1 MVKQKKS
8 NITDITTFK
17 NKIFYTKTDTETREL
32 GKSFAKILK
41 PKDIVFFN
49 GNLGAGKTTFIQG
62 ILSFFGIKK
71 FVRSASFMLVSEFE
85 TKVCPVYH
93 LDLYRLDENNT
104 LDLGIDE
111 YLFGDGIS
119 LVEWCDRLKH
129 YNIKQIWE
137 INIDYTDNGR
147 KIKIERFL

>member
-1 MVKQKKS
+1 MVKQKIS
-8 NITDITTFK
+8 NITDINTFENKLFFTT
-17 NKIFYTKTDTETREL
+17 TDDETRSL
-32 GKSFAKILK
+32 GKKFATILK

-49 GNLGAGKTTFIQG
+49 GDLGAGKTTFIQG
-62 ILSFFGIKK
+62 VLSYFGIKK

-85 TKVCPVYH
+85 SKVCPIYH
-93 LDLYRLDENNT
+93 LDLYRLDKSNT

-129 YNIKQIWE
+129 YNIKQRWD
-137 INIDYTDNGR
+137 INIDYIDNGR

>member
-8 NITDITTFK
+8 NITDINTFK

-129 YNIKQIWE
+129 YNIKQRWE

>member
-1 MVKQKKS
+1 MVKQKIS
-8 NITDITTFK
+8 NITDINTFENKLFFTT
-17 NKIFYTKTDTETREL
+17 TDDETRSL
-32 GKSFAKILK
+32 GKKFATILK

-49 GNLGAGKTTFIQG
+49 GDLGAGKTTFIQG
-62 ILSFFGIKK
+62 VLSYFGIKK

-85 TKVCPVYH
+85 SKVCPIYH
-93 LDLYRLDENNT
+93 LDLYRLDKSNT

-129 YNIKQIWE
+129 YNIKQRWD
-137 INIDYTDNGR
+137 INIDYIDTGR